1 MKRYKIMSTILLC
14 AVLLVCF
21 TGCNQEKQAT
31 DSVVGV
37 WKTTIQYV
45 DYIQQLDELFDG
57 AGSRMD
63 LAGLQLEL
71 VLTLDAEGGYT
82 LEADRASV
90 ELLLSNLREPL
101 KRAVRDMLCENN
113 HVTEAGLDRLLAE
126 QEIDLDERIE
136 QYMDQM
142 KGSAVWQRRTGAYRF
157 TEGKLY
163 LTEQGEAYYAIQ
175 TATDQLRLLS
185 AEGGDPI
192 GLAPLL
198 PLEFVWYST

>member
-1 MKRYKIMSTILLC
+1 MLTILLC
-14 AVLLVCF
+14 TVLLGCF
-21 TGCNQEKQAT
+21 TGCNREKQAA

-37 WKTTIQYV
+37 WKTTIRYA

-63 LAGLQLEL
+63 LTGLQLEL
-71 VLTLDAEGGYT
+71 VLTLDAEGGYL

-90 ELLLSNLREPL
+90 EQLLSDLREPL
-101 KRAVRDMLCENN
+101 MQAVRDMLCADN
-113 HVTEAGLDRLLAE
+113 HVTEAGLDRLLADRG
-126 QEIDLDERIE
+126 IDLDARVD
-136 QYMDQM
+136 QYLDQM
-142 KGSAVWQRRTGAYRF
+142 RGSAVWQRRTGSYRF

-175 TATDQLRLLS
+175 TATDQLRILS
-185 AEGGDPI
+185 AEGGDPV

-198 PLEFVWYST
+198 PLEFTWFST